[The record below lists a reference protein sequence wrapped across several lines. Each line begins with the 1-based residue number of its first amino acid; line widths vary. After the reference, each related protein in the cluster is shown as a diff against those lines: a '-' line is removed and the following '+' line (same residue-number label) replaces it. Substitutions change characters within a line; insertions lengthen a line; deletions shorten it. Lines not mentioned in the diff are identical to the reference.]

1 MAATTHRTSLVL
13 NIASTLMTFVVI
25 SIAIGRFGS
34 VPDPMPIHFGAN
46 GQPDGF
52 QPKTW
57 GGYLAAY
64 LILGAIFLGI
74 QWGMW
79 AFQRYGEG
87 QTLRDRSS
95 REATLPWVQIF
106 LLIVFAAVFFAL
118 LASMSFQYYAAW
130 PFIFV
135 MAVTVVGSIAI
146 IVVLSRK
153 QRDIDKK
160 LPPTTYQLD
169 KMKYGFYFDAD
180 DQRILIPTNDDH
192 SHFTF
197 NLSKPM
203 SWCVMAALFSPGIL
217 VVLLVWLN

>member
-1 MAATTHRTSLVL
+1 MAATTRRTSLVL
-13 NIASTLMTFVVI
+13 NIASTLVTLVVI

-52 QPKTW
+52 QAKTW
-57 GGYLAAY
+57 GGYLATY
-64 LILGAIFLGI
+64 LILGAIFLGF

-95 REATLPWVQIF
+95 REATLPWVQVF
-106 LLIVFAAVFFAL
+106 LLIVFTAVFFTL

-130 PFIFV
+130 LFIFV
-135 MAVTVVGSIAI
+135 IAVI

-160 LPPTTYQLD
+160 LPPTAYQLD

-180 DQRILIPTNDDH
+180 DQRILIPTNDDR

-203 SWCVMAALFSPGIL
+203 SWFVMAVLFSPGIL